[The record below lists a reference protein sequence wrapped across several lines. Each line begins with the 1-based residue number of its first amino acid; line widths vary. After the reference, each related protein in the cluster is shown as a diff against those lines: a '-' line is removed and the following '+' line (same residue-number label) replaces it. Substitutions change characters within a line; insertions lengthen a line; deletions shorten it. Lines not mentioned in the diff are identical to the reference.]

1 MVRSCTKKLNWIKK
15 ICINNNKLMQIVK
28 KYILSL
34 LLFYINQSR
43 GQIKGGLSYSFVATR
58 LITCCLSSV
67 YLYIS
72 FQTFH
77 ILPFIYRTTK
87 LRKPNLFENILRLRE
102 IKIAY
107 SNHFKR
113 EIVLKKTFSMKVIKF
128 GLAYA
133 H

>member
-1 MVRSCTKKLNWIKK
+1 
-15 ICINNNKLMQIVK
+15 MQIVK

-43 GQIKGGLSYSFVATR
+43 GQIKGGLSYSSVATR

-113 EIVLKKTFSMKVIKF
+113 EIVFKKTFSMKVIKF
-128 GLAYA
+128 GLTYA
-133 H
+133 L

>member
-1 MVRSCTKKLNWIKK
+1 MVRLFFCESCTKKLNWIKDLYQQQQTHADCKK
-15 ICINNNKLMQIVK
+15 IYIEFVTFCILV
-28 KYILSL
+28 
-34 LLFYINQSR
+34 SR

-67 YLYIS
+67 CLYIS

-77 ILPFIYRTTK
+77 ILPFIYRMTK

-113 EIVLKKTFSMKVIKF
+113 EIVLKNIFYES
-128 GLAYA
+128 Y
-133 H
+133 

>member
-1 MVRSCTKKLNWIKK
+1 MVRLFFCESCTQKLNWIKDLYQQQQTHADCKK
-15 ICINNNKLMQIVK
+15 INIEFVTCTFCILV
-28 KYILSL
+28 
-34 LLFYINQSR
+34 SR

-67 YLYIS
+67 CLYIS

-77 ILPFIYRTTK
+77 ILPFIYRMTK
-87 LRKPNLFENILRLRE
+87 LRKPNLYENILRLRE

-113 EIVLKKTFSMKVIKF
+113 EIVLKNIFYES
-128 GLAYA
+128 Y
-133 H
+133 